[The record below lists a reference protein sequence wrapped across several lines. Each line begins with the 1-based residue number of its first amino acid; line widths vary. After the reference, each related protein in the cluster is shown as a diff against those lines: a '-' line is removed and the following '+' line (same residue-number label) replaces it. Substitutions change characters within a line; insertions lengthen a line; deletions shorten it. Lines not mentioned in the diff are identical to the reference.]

1 MLILEVKKFSESTY
15 KRLRNPS
22 KLYLVDNALSR
33 RVTSADEGRLLENAV
48 FLELKR
54 TGHEVFY
61 FDEGVECDFIAK
73 DQDGVL
79 KPLQVCLELNPHNE
93 PREING
99 LVTAAKWLEL
109 KEGTL
114 ITLDE
119 EKELTMD
126 GIKINILPAWK
137 FLLG

>member
-1 MLILEVKKFSESTY
+1 
-15 KRLRNPS
+15 
-22 KLYLVDNALSR
+22 
-33 RVTSADEGRLLENAV
+33 
-48 FLELKR
+48 
-54 TGHEVFY
+54 VFY